1 MFSTQYSTDRWA
13 LFTRNFNTCTK
24 LCRPC
29 ASEGIFRSLRSIQK
43 PSYRMLEVYMTLSQ
57 NPWNIPVHGCS
68 WACECPRELEK
79 YIHTGRVQ
87 KLNHCSA
94 CSASAITLHPKTIL
108 LLSWIKYKIYK
119 LAGCDCA
126 FIGPMAHTMLL
137 VTRGFPESNQNMA
150 RMQTCVHPS

>member
-29 ASEGIFRSLRSIQK
+29 ASEGIFRSLGSIKTLLQNVRSIYDPESK
-43 PSYRMLEVYMTLSQ
+43 SLEHAS
-57 NPWNIPVHGCS
+57 S
-68 WACECPRELEK
+68 WLQLGMWMSGELEK

-126 FIGPMAHTMLL
+126 FIGPMTHTMLL